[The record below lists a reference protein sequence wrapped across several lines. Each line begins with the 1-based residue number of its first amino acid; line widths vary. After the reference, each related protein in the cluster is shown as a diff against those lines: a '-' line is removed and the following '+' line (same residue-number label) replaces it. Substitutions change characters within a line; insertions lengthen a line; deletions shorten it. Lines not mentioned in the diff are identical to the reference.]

1 MFILAISDICSDVF
15 PFRFGVPLPAP
26 PERIAATP
34 VTVQSGDYLEL
45 PSKYAGKRL
54 RFFFFFFV
62 LPRTR
67 LSPPVHGKINRCTL
81 CVYNCEG

>member
-54 RFFFFFFV
+54 RFFFVVVASHTAFSAC
-62 LPRTR
+62 PRENKQMYVMC
-67 LSPPVHGKINRCTL
+67 L
-81 CVYNCEG
+81 